1 MLLPIYYTNLATF
14 EGYYLKGSRSQQL
27 MDASKGF
34 YINAGMA
41 ALERRDGSNYLTLVL
56 AESFGIVNDNDEQT
70 FKQIDWT
77 VTGYRDTS
85 GGQTESHSGTV
96 TGSDVKF
103 VKGTDLAGYPIYSF
117 TIPETLPKGY
127 WQVTIHCRKQETT
140 TLSTE
145 ADYSGSFN
153 HRG

>member
-1 MLLPIYYTNLATF
+1 MNINKCF
-14 EGYYLKGSRSQQL
+14 KDYYLKGSRSQQL

-56 AESFGIVNDNDEQT
+56 AESFGIVNDNGQQT

-127 WQVTIHCRKQETT
+127 WPYLVAYNEAIEGGDEAQLEGLVQE
-140 TLSTE
+140 LI
-145 ADYSGSFN
+145 ADHIIG
-153 HRG
+153 